1 MKFSSNKV
9 KILEQGGSYIGSYI
23 FDDSSVEVKLH
34 FHQQG
39 RVRLMVLVNDNLA
52 EDIELRMPTTQSM
65 NPKMQA
71 TALIMSAIDRHR

>member
-1 MKFSSNKV
+1 MEFSPNQV
-9 KILEQGGSYIGSYI
+9 KILDEGGSYFGSCI

-34 FHQQG
+34 FHQRG
-39 RVRLMVLVNDNLA
+39 RARLMVLVNDELA

-65 NPKMQA
+65 NLKMQA